1 MKTIRFDSLMMVLL
15 LVLLTVGLVV
25 SYSASGGNLAVVKG
39 QLLRMAI
46 GLLIMLA
53 VAQLPSHFFYRLA
66 PALFVFS
73 LLLLLAVEL
82 FGDVGKG
89 AQRWLDLGFMR
100 FQPSELSKLIVPL
113 MVARYLAERSQPLPW
128 RHIAGALLLIAL
140 PVALIL
146 RQPDLGTALMV
157 IAAGLAVIFFAG
169 ISWRLMAG
177 GAALTLALL
186 PVAWHFIHDYQRRRV
201 LTLLDPSSDPLG
213 AGYHIIQSMIAIGS
227 GGMFGKGWM
236 NGTQAHLQFLPESST
251 DFIFAVFA
259 EEFGL
264 LGCSV
269 LLLFYL
275 LLLVRG
281 LQISATAG
289 DSFGRLMAG
298 AVVAIF
304 FFYVVVN
311 IGMVAGVL
319 PVVGV
324 PLPLISYGGSSLV
337 TLLLGFVKNVQI
349 ACCLCPVVGF
359 WMGNGGA
366 SSGYR
371 SVHLAADDGPYRRVS
386 G

>member
-1 MKTIRFDSLMMVLL
+1 MMVLL

-25 SYSASGGNLAVVKG
+25 NYSASGGNLAVVKG
-39 QLLRMAI
+39 QLLRIAI

-66 PALFVFS
+66 PALFAFS
-73 LLLLLAVEL
+73 LLLLVAVEL

-113 MVARYLAERSQPLPW
+113 MVARYLAERPQPLPW

-157 IAAGLAVIFFAG
+157 IAAGFAVIFFAG

-177 GAALTLALL
+177 GTALTLALL

-236 NGTQAHLQFLPESST
+236 NGTQAHLQFLSESAT
-251 DFIFAVFA
+251 DFIFAAFA

-337 TLLLGFVKNVQI
+337 TLLLGFGVLMAIRNDRKM
-349 ACCLCPVVGF
+349 
-359 WMGNGGA
+359 WT
-366 SSGYR
+366 R
-371 SVHLAADDGPYRRVS
+371 
-386 G
+386 